1 MVGRPVTVTEVGVD
15 ALGPY
20 TPRLP
25 EPAPVVPSQ
34 SWYCV
39 TPVPAVHV
47 KVAADPERAL
57 LVLGA
62 VIAGRVHIPVPLR
75 EMTAEGL
82 VEELLVMV
90 SAPVTAP
97 AAWGSNCT
105 LKLAACPGASVTG
118 SERPDAVK
126 PDPVSAS
133 ALMVTDAVPEEVK
146 VTVCTVGVLTATLP
160 NVSVVALMVNLG
172 VAAFSVSEAVFETLF
187 AVAVKVTA
195 CAAVTDDAVAVK
207 EALVAPAATLTVD
220 GTVTEALLLERLTLS
235 PPVAAAALRVTV
247 QISVPAPVKDELV
260 QVNALNAAVELPAAV

>member
-1 MVGRPVTVTEVGVD
+1 
-15 ALGPY
+15 
-20 TPRLP
+20 
-25 EPAPVVPSQ
+25 VVPSQ
-34 SWYCV
+34 SWYWV
-39 TPVPAVHV
+39 TPLPAVHA
-47 KVAADPERAL
+47 KVAVEPVRAL
-57 LVLGA
+57 LGVGA
-62 VIAGRVHIPVPLR
+62 VIAGRTDVPVPLR
-75 EMTAEGL
+75 AITAEGL

-207 EALVAPAATLTVD
+207 EALVAPAATLTAD